1 MPKSCNLPL
10 VFEMLPISDC
20 FFGDCY
26 NFTWNLAEIGST
38 LTLMAVWKSCIQRTY
53 DKQPVGLGVFPR
65 FFDKSISFLGA
76 VVLHMVNFLLQA
88 MTMSDVRP
96 RLTHCFFHFLSIHV
110 DKLRIVCTNT
120 APYIIIH
127 TVIIYYI

>member
-1 MPKSCNLPL
+1 MRLNMGTIQIWPFQILLMGRSMVMMINHGR
-10 VFEMLPISDC
+10 C
-20 FFGDCY
+20 FND
-26 NFTWNLAEIGST
+26 
-38 LTLMAVWKSCIQRTY
+38 LM
-53 DKQPVGLGVFPR
+53 VFPR